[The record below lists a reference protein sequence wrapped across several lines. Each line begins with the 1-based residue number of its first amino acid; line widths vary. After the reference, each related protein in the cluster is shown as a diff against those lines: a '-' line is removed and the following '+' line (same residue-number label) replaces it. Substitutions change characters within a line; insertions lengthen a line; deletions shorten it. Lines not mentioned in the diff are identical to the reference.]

1 MAERG
6 WPLETVEETPFI
18 ELPRRSVNH
27 SRGMGV
33 RRGGERFYSLCRLVR
48 TLSEE
53 GQRR

>member
-6 WPLETVEETPFI
+6 WPLETVEDAPLI
-18 ELPRRSVNH
+18 ELLCRSADY

-33 RRGGERFYSLCRLVR
+33 RRGGERFYGLCRFVR
-48 TLSEE
+48 TLSDD